1 MLGVGS
7 RGRGRRIVRDRG
19 CRVDIGVGVG
29 VMIGV
34 FLPQLARLLR
44 FGGRVFFGIG
54 TNPYNCSGLKRTP
67 AQLVDVISQLVTA
80 PVSTF
85 PLRNHPYNCS

>member
-1 MLGVGS
+1 MNTPCGGFGRGLALLGVGS

-34 FLPQLARLLR
+34 FLPTCPAARCDRWPGLSADRASSRTIVRVRGRTLA
-44 FGGRVFFGIG
+44 
-54 TNPYNCSGLKRTP
+54 
-67 AQLVDVISQLVTA
+67 
-80 PVSTF
+80 
-85 PLRNHPYNCS
+85 